1 MNNEITFTPRGLLI
15 GLLLIL
21 SICAVIFLIV
31 LILKLIRTIS
41 KVNKIL
47 EDNEKAINQTIKEL
61 PGIAENASETLENV
75 KDITGTANNVVSDV
89 GGLVDS
95 FASPEGPA
103 GVIASVAGAVVSI
116 IQIVREFLD
125 K

>member
-1 MNNEITFTPRGLLI
+1 MNNEITFTPRGLLV
-15 GLLLIL
+15 GLLLVL
-21 SICAVIFLIV
+21 SIFAVTFLIV
-31 LILKLIRTIS
+31 LILKLIKTIS

-47 EDNEKAINQTIKEL
+47 DDNEKAINQTIKEL
-61 PGIAENASETLENV
+61 PTIAENASETLENV
-75 KDITGTANNVVSDV
+75 KDITGTANDVVSDV

-103 GVIASVAGAVVSI
+103 GVIASVAGAIVNV
-116 IQIVREFLD
+116 IQIVREFFN